1 MISSSG
7 LQTPES
13 PQFLGKLAT
22 PEVSITSDADIS
34 INNPGISSMEVEV
47 DDSYNDAYEYETSFR
62 TNNPYSSSDP
72 NTPQRASQ
80 IFGFLTKGKQ
90 SKSPIDLDRTLPEPP
105 SCFSSP
111 SDEGGPG
118 SKRICEDRKSLG
130 RFSFNLKRFSA
141 PPISSDDDISIFRHT
156 RSENVPRPANV
167 PQELYS
173 AFSDDSHV
181 VPLTPQ
187 VSDFVS
193 SNARDTKQNDIRVL
207 MTGPTKVIVTAPTP
221 GTSQPGPSRLRGPR
235 GPSRKSSSGN
245 VKRRRSVLGEVSSN
259 RSSTMVGDPF
269 VVVTAKQQ
277 PRTERRNSTSS
288 VRSSLRHEVEQRED
302 YISHPKKTRPISPTH
317 NKTNTLK
324 ENHLCLGVKNELPL
338 TPLRSNSS
346 RLLKTM
352 AQAPNPNLSSELSS
366 VGRQM
371 MHDVRLQ
378 RVKARETERSRL
390 GNRF

>member
-13 PQFLGKLAT
+13 PQFQLAT

-62 TNNPYSSSDP
+62 TNNPYSTPDP

-90 SKSPIDLDRTLPEPP
+90 SKSPIDFDRTLPDPP

-118 SKRICEDRKSLG
+118 SKRIGDDRKSLG

-141 PPISSDDDISIFRHT
+141 PPMSSDDDT
-156 RSENVPRPANV
+156 RSENILHSAKV

-181 VPLTPQ
+181 VALTPQ

-193 SNARDTKQNDIRVL
+193 SNARDAKQNDIRVL

-245 VKRRRSVLGEVSSN
+245 VMRRRSVLGEVSSN
-259 RSSTMVGDPF
+259 RSSTMAGDPF

-288 VRSSLRHEVEQRED
+288 NRSSLRREVEQRED

-317 NKTNTLK
+317 SKTNTLK

-338 TPLRSNSS
+338 TPLRSHSS
-346 RLLKTM
+346 RLLKTI

-378 RVKARETERSRL
+378 RMKARETERSRL